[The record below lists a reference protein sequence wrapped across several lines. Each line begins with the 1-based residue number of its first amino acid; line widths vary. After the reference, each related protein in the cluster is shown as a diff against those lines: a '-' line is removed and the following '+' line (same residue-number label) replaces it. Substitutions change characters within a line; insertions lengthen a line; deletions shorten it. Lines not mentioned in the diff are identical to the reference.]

1 MAEIRGEIDYLIKEV
16 RMRIGHRTEKRTELI
31 HQFYEWATAHW
42 PRLYACAEKNA
53 DALTDVDLLLADTL
67 RKVARIFCARRM
79 SDELLIR
86 YTMRSLRNAARQ
98 AYRRNQRRTEAEM
111 RYGEE
116 EVQRHRLRANTPN
129 GDNELL
135 NAMLEALQQLPP
147 ESAALLKMKQWER
160 LTFAEI
166 AVRTGTSESTVRRR
180 YDTAIE
186 LLRNKM
192 KTQSHG

>member
-1 MAEIRGEIDYLIKEV
+1 
-16 RMRIGHRTEKRTELI
+16 MRIIPRTGKRTELI

-67 RKVARIFCARRM
+67 RKVARIFCVRRM

-116 EVQRHRLRANTPN
+116 EIQRHQLNANAPN
-129 GDNELL
+129 DNNELIT
-135 NAMLEALQQLPP
+135 AMLEALQQLPP

-166 AVRTGTSESTVRRR
+166 AERTGTSESTVRRR

-192 KTQSHG
+192 KTHRHG